1 MILIDDYFKQGLN
14 RFQNSQ
20 SNHQYLLIQKSFK
33 QCKLNEYMN
42 IVIESQQLYRCQSCS
57 SWTALFLLR
66 VGDLLP
72 CPYCFLTSGNTL
84 LIDSLINFRNWS
96 SCLKCDN
103 RTALKYLEIS
113 FSIESATW
121 TQILWSLE
129 RVQNILG
136 FSMSMFIFGILFRV
150 LQK

>member
-66 VGDLLP
+66 GVIVHPVPIAFSLVMMDTSSQPSVVIFKLLR
-72 CPYCFLTSGNTL
+72 YLWTL
-84 LIDSLINFRNWS
+84 LYPDVMHYWLLITF
-96 SCLKCDN
+96 SCQFIKKLQ
-103 RTALKYLEIS
+103 LEII
-113 FSIESATW
+113 FFLEEST
-121 TQILWSLE
+121 
-129 RVQNILG
+129 
-136 FSMSMFIFGILFRV
+136 LFLACLRF
-150 LQK
+150 L